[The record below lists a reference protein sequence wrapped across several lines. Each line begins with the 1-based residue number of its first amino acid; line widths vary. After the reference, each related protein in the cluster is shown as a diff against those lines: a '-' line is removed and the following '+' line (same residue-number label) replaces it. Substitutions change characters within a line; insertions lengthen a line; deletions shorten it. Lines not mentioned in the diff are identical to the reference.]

1 MKTKIPYLFIVIFL
15 NWGLQSCKKK
25 NDPNREHSTQKE
37 TETKRDTT
45 EFKSLLRTN
54 EMLELGKIYT
64 DTIQFIDFNDN
75 GDDSYFF
82 VKKNKGTISLIYN
95 TDDPKIIRGTDLEIQ
110 WKMDSLRP
118 AGDPEYLDF
127 TEYLISWK
135 KIKSKSTERD
145 FSKLK
150 NQNFVLSCGTGC
162 AMTHNVKDI
171 KQINPSTIKVTFE
184 VEMYV
189 NEELTETFD
198 DSFLFYYDNS
208 NKLKKVTREGENEN
222 LLETFFMGG
231 AKESFEEFG
240 AKLMESTYKNVTS
253 NEK

>member
-1 MKTKIPYLFIVIFL
+1 MKNKITSLLLLIVFL
-15 NWGLQSCKKK
+15 SFSLQSCEKKEK
-25 NDPNREHSTQKE
+25 PTNKENSVKKE
-37 TETKRDTT
+37 TEEKKDSTVL
-45 EFKSLLRTN
+45 KSQLRPD
-54 EMLELGKIYT
+54 EKLELGKIYT
-64 DTIQFIDFNDN
+64 DIVQFVNFDDN
-75 GDDSYFF
+75 GDDWRFI
-82 VKKNKGTISLIYN
+82 VKKNQDTISLIYN
-95 TDDPKIIRGTDLEIQ
+95 NDDPQIVRGTDLEIK

-135 KIKSKSTERD
+135 KIKSKTQKRD

-171 KQINPSTIKVTFE
+171 EQINSSSIKVTFE

-198 DSFLFYYDNS
+198 ESYIFDYDNS
-208 NKLKKVTREGENEN
+208 NKLKKVAREGENEN

-231 AKESFEEFG
+231 AKDSFKEFG
-240 AKLMESTYKNVTS
+240 TKLME
-253 NEK
+253 

>member
-1 MKTKIPYLFIVIFL
+1 MKKSIFL
-15 NWGLQSCKKK
+15 LITIFFLSFSLQSCRKKENESNK
-25 NDPNREHSTQKE
+25 ENSIQKE
-37 TETKRDTT
+37 TELKKDSTK
-45 EFKSLLRTN
+45 FKSLLRSN
-54 EMLELGKIYT
+54 EKLLLGKIYT
-64 DTIQFIDFNDN
+64 DNVEFIKFDDN
-75 GDDSYFF
+75 GDDWYF
-82 VKKNKGTISLIYN
+82 VVRKNKDTIGLIYN
-95 TDDPKIIRGTDLEIQ
+95 KDNPQITRGSTLEIK

-135 KIKSKSTERD
+135 KIKSKSSERD

-150 NQNFVLSCGTGC
+150 KQSFVLSCGTGC

-184 VEMYV
+184 IEMYV

-208 NKLKKVTREGENEN
+208 NKLKKVIREGESEN
-222 LLETFFMGG
+222 ILETFLGG
-231 AKESFEEFG
+231 TSESFKEFG
-240 AKLMESTYKNVTS
+240 TKLME
-253 NEK
+253 

>member
-25 NDPNREHSTQKE
+25 NDPNKEHSTQKE
-37 TETKRDTT
+37 TEPKRDKT
-45 EFKSLLRTN
+45 EFKSLLKTN
-54 EMLELGKIYT
+54 EKLELGKIYT
-64 DTIQFIDFNDN
+64 DTIQFINFNDN
-75 GDDSYFF
+75 GDDWYFV
-82 VKKNKGTISLIYN
+82 VKKNRDTVSLIYKN
-95 TDDPKIIRGTDLEIQ
+95 NDPRIIRGTDLEIQ

-127 TEYLISWK
+127 SEYLISWK
-135 KIKSKSTERD
+135 KIKSKNKERD

-150 NQNFVLSCGTGC
+150 NQSFVLSCGTDC
-162 AMTHNVKDI
+162 AMTHNVKEI

-189 NEELTETFD
+189 DEELTETFD

-208 NKLKKVTREGENEN
+208 NKLKKVIREGESEN
-222 LLETFFMGG
+222 ILETFLGG
-231 AKESFEEFG
+231 NKESFEEFG
-240 AKLMESTYKNVTS
+240 AKLMESTYNNVTS